1 MPENRPSLIENPF
14 RIKGSAPAGSC
25 WFHGAWRRCR
35 RLFFYL
41 RNDSLLAARQIYRS
55 ISDMSYPLPDPVR
68 NLQDKVRR
76 FVDEVGI
83 PRELEAEMNPEI
95 VEDYKAKNRE
105 WSKRNGLWAMTIPED
120 KGGGGLGFLEQAI
133 VNEQAGR
140 ATNGMGWCFSSPP
153 RFLAEVATPHQ
164 METWVA
170 PMIRGERFYAY
181 AITEEGA
188 GSDVDAIE
196 START
201 KGNGYLLN
209 GVKWHV
215 TGGGSADF
223 FVFQAKREDGGHVL
237 FFVDRDHDGVRLVRT
252 PSYMHSHGVHPIF
265 AFEDVFVPADNMIDA
280 DDGADAMYWTHE
292 WFRYERLMIAARC
305 CGAASRLIDEA
316 GAFAKDRV
324 VYGQPIATYQAIQFM
339 LADSLTELW
348 AARLMTYQTA
358 EAMDRGEDVKILHG
372 QCAMAKLYA
381 SEMAGR
387 VADRAVQIF
396 GGRGY
401 MSENVANRFFR
412 ELRVDRIW
420 EGTSEIQRI
429 IIARSLFKRGQEA
442 LIA

>member
-1 MPENRPSLIENPF
+1 
-14 RIKGSAPAGSC
+14 
-25 WFHGAWRRCR
+25 
-35 RLFFYL
+35 
-41 RNDSLLAARQIYRS
+41 
-55 ISDMSYPLPDPVR
+55 MSYPLPDAVLE
-68 NLQDKVRR
+68 LQIKVRR

-83 PRELEAEMNPEI
+83 PRELEAEMNPVIGREYRSGNM
-95 VEDYKAKNRE
+95 DWAKA
-105 WSKRNGLWAMTIPED
+105 NGLWAMTIPKD
-120 KGGGGLGFLEQAI
+120 KGGGGLGFLEQAV

-153 RFLAEVATPHQ
+153 RFLAEIATPYQ
-164 METWVA
+164 METWVG
-170 PMIRGERFYAY
+170 PLIEGTRSYAY

-196 START
+196 STARAE
-201 KGNGYLLN
+201 GNGYRLN
-209 GVKWHV
+209 GVKWHA
-215 TGGGSADF
+215 TGGGTADF
-223 FVFQAKREDGGHVL
+223 FVFQAKREDGGHAL
-237 FFVDRDHDGVRLVRT
+237 FFVDRDSDGVTLVRT
-252 PSYMHSHGVHPIF
+252 PDYMHSHSVHPIF
-265 AFEDVFVPADNMIDA
+265 AFEDVFVPADNLIESDTDA
-280 DDGADAMYWTHE
+280 QSNAMTWTHE

-316 GAFAKDRV
+316 TAFAKDRV
-324 VYGQPIATYQAIQFM
+324 VYGQPIAAYQAIQFM

-348 AARLMTYQTA
+348 GARLMTYQTA
-358 EAMDRGEDVKILHG
+358 EAMDRGEDIKAIHG

-429 IIARSLFKRGQEA
+429 IIAHSLFKRGQA
-442 LIA
+442 VLIA